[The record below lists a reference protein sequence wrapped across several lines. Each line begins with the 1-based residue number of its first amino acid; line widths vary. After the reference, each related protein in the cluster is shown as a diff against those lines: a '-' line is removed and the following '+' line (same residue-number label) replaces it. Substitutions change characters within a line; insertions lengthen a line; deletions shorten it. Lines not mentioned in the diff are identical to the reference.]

1 MDLIHYVEQRLLIAM
16 PEDIS
21 GLLNEWAKRREVLD
35 RYDFFIVNGRF
46 TGAELDLLRQD
57 LIGARNA
64 ASNVRDGYHKEVIL
78 FEIYREAIDA
88 LDDKAMRSWSD
99 KIPRRM
105 MKRME
110 WNMRK
115 IDKALSYIDWAE
127 KRN

>member
-1 MDLIHYVEQRLLIAM
+1 M